1 MSQSDIRTY
10 AQAMRQANKEARATV
25 AALACIIVVWLVGG
39 FGLAGTDIWVFHTPL
54 WVIGGCVAPWIAA
67 VVAAVV
73 LSRHVFADFD
83 LDEVAGSC
91 PAGSADA
98 SDGARGADAVACNG
112 AAAKRDAA
120 GSNAADANE
129 SGE

>member
-10 AQAMRQANKEARATV
+10 AQAMRQANKEARATD
-25 AALACIIVVWLVGG
+25 AALACIVIVWLVGG
-39 FGLAGTDIWVFHTPL
+39 FGLAGTDIWLFHTPL

-73 LSRHVFADFD
+73 LSRRVFADFD

-91 PAGSADA
+91 PVGSAAAPHGD
-98 SDGARGADAVACNG
+98 RGADAVACNG
-112 AAAKRDAA
+112 IAAEQGTAVGA
-120 GSNAADANE
+120 SCDANE

>member
-1 MSQSDIRTY
+1 
-10 AQAMRQANKEARATV
+10 MRQANKEARATV

-73 LSRHVFADFD
+73 LSRRVFADFD

-91 PAGSADA
+91 PASMHLVELVALIPLLVMVSRRSRVRLA
-98 SDGARGADAVACNG
+98 ATPPMRTRAVSSNG
-112 AAAKRDAA
+112 
-120 GSNAADANE
+120 
-129 SGE
+129 

>member
-39 FGLAGTDIWVFHTPL
+39 FGLAGIDIWVFHTPL

-73 LSRHVFADFD
+73 LSRRVFADN
-83 LDEVAGSC
+83 
-91 PAGSADA
+91 
-98 SDGARGADAVACNG
+98 R

-120 GSNAADANE
+120 GSNVDDA
-129 SGE
+129 SKDGE

>member
-25 AALACIIVVWLVGG
+25 VALACIIVVWLVGG

-67 VVAAVV
+67 IVAAVV
-73 LSRHVFADFD
+73 LSCRVFADFD
-83 LDEVAGSC
+83 LDEVAGSGS
-91 PAGSADA
+91 AGKADA
-98 SDGARGADAVACNG
+98 SEDG
-112 AAAKRDAA
+112 
-120 GSNAADANE
+120 E
-129 SGE
+129 